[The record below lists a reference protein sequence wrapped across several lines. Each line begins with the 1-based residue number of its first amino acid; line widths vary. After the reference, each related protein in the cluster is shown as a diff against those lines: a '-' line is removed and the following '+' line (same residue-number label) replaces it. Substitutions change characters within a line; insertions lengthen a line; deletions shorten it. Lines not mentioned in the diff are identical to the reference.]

1 MGDYAAGMSLVAT
14 LTRSLSPAFRLG
26 ADIHVPPGITILFG
40 PSGCGKS
47 TVLRCIAGLT
57 RPEAGRIAL
66 NDRVL
71 FDSGRHIDLPPQQR
85 QVGLVFQQLALFPH
99 MSVAANIA
107 YGLHRLPPAE
117 RDQRVEAIAAS
128 FHITEILSRRPAQIS
143 GGERQRTALAR
154 TLVTEPAALLLDEPL
169 SGLDHR
175 IQSLIIED
183 LRRWNEARR
192 LPVLYVTHAHREV
205 YTLGERVI
213 VMDQGRI
220 VATGTPHE
228 VLDHPAGRVLAEL
241 AGFENLLPARIVS
254 RRPEAGTMRVR
265 LADSV
270 VELEVPLTE
279 STSGDDIT
287 VAIRAGDILLAGVPA
302 VGISARN
309 ILEGMIETIE
319 RQGPAVEARVSAGAP
334 FMVHLTPASA
344 EELRLAPGSHVW
356 LIIKTYSCRIATG

>member
-1 MGDYAAGMSLVAT
+1 MTLVAT
-14 LTRSLSPAFRLG
+14 LTRNVSPGFRLG
-26 ADIHVPPGITILFG
+26 VELEVPPGITILFG
-40 PSGCGKS
+40 PSGSGKS
-47 TVLRCIAGLT
+47 TVLRCLAGLT
-57 RPEAGRIAL
+57 RADAGRITL
-66 NDRVL
+66 NEHVL
-71 FDSGRHIDLPPQQR
+71 FDSARRVNLPPQR
-85 QVGLVFQQLALFPH
+85 RHVGLVFQQLALFPH
-99 MSVAANIA
+99 MTVAANIA
-107 YGLHRLPPAE
+107 YGLNRLASAE

-154 TLVTEPAALLLDEPL
+154 TLVTEPRALLLDEPL
-169 SGLDHR
+169 TALDHR

-192 LPVLYVTHAHREV
+192 IPVLYVTHAHREV

-213 VMDQGRI
+213 VMDRGRV

-228 VLDHPAGRVLAEL
+228 VLDYPAGRVLAEL
-241 AGFENLLPARIVS
+241 AGFENLLPGRIVG
-254 RRPEAGTMRVR
+254 RRVDAGTMRVR
-265 LADSV
+265 LAHSV

-279 STSGDDIT
+279 SASGDDIT
-287 VAIRAGDILLAGVPA
+287 VAIRAGDILLAGVRP

-309 ILEGMIETIE
+309 IVEGTIETIE

-334 FMVHLTPASA
+334 FVAHLTPASA
-344 EELRLAPGSHVW
+344 EELCLRPGSHVW